1 MTLYCIDLFWT
12 LYCTPRLLTTSAPIQ
27 EAELHAKVPFKRW
40 PQKWVTEWS
49 SFFVSSWPRNI
60 VPSDSPCLAIH
71 CQSLS
76 TMPKEAAAVKKRRRQ
91 LRDNSVEHLLRASSI
106 ICTRNASFEQ
116 NFRSWYPLGRR
127 GGCWARQKDT
137 YHQNSS
143 NILASLSI
151 RAHFGSQIEWCHGR
165 PRAAVDA
172 QGFVAYDSI
181 EGPSFLA

>member
-1 MTLYCIDLFWT
+1 MSKEHCLRVRASKENSFC
-12 LYCTPRLLTTSAPIQ
+12 
-27 EAELHAKVPFKRW
+27 HA
-40 PQKWVTEWS
+40 
-49 SFFVSSWPRNI
+49 FFRKTFL
-60 VPSDSPCLAIH
+60 CLKGVFAIH